1 MKNIME
7 NVLPIKRQQE
17 DIDIIEQLKKK
28 SIDIAQLNA
37 LEDNI
42 FSIDSILIIED
53 SIPVSSTLQKY
64 LSTLG
69 FKEIHL
75 ASTGNGGLAYYENLI
90 KEEQKIVS
98 IILDDSLDDILT
110 KKMVSKLFD
119 VYPRAIIILLSA
131 LEKSDKK
138 IIELLNMGIY
148 DYVQKPLNLD
158 RLKEVIEK
166 IKQEKNIITN
176 KPPQQPDTK
185 EKIISSLTNGP
196 LSNNHISEM
205 LKIEKNIIE
214 KNIKELETSNII
226 KNVKT
231 YNEPIC
237 NRCSS
242 SNLVSTFSCP
252 ACNSKIFSKEPLI
265 EHHEC
270 GNVEPAKNYVNGKC
284 PKCNKELR
292 ILGVDYQRLENYYVC
307 NNCNDKF
314 SALDHKLE
322 CNSCSNR
329 FEVNQANWTE
339 SRLYKM

>member
-1 MKNIME
+1 MKNI
-7 NVLPIKRQQE
+7 LPIQRQQE
-17 DIDIIEQLKKK
+17 NTGIVDQLKKE

-42 FSIDSILIIED
+42 FSIDSVLIVED
-53 SIPVSSTLQKY
+53 SILISSTLQKY
-64 LSTLG
+64 FSNLG

-75 ASTGNGGLAYYENLI
+75 ASTGNDGLAYYENLM

-98 IILDDSLDDILT
+98 IVLDDSLGDIQP
-110 KKMVSKLFD
+110 KKMVSKLFEI
-119 VYPRAIIILLSA
+119 YPRAIIILLSA

-148 DYVQKPLNLD
+148 DYVQKPLHLD

-166 IKQEKNIITN
+166 IKQEKNISTN
-176 KPPQQPDTK
+176 KPQQKPDTTG
-185 EKIISSLTNGP
+185 KIISLLTYGP
-196 LSNNHISEM
+196 LSNNHISDM

-214 KNIKELETSNII
+214 KNIKELETSSTIR
-226 KNVKT
+226 NVGT
-231 YNEPIC
+231 YNEPTC

-252 ACNSKIFSKEPLI
+252 SCNSKIFSREALI
-265 EHHEC
+265 EHNEC
-270 GNVEPAKNYVNGKC
+270 GNVEPAKNYVDGKC
-284 PKCNKELR
+284 PKCNKELK

-314 SALDHKLE
+314 STLDHKLE
-322 CNSCSNR
+322 CNSCSSR
-329 FEVNQANWTE
+329 FEINQANWIE
-339 SRLYKM
+339 SRFYKI

>member
-1 MKNIME
+1 ME
-7 NVLPIKRQQE
+7 NVLPIQRQQE
-17 DIDIIEQLKKK
+17 DIDIVEQLKKE

-42 FSIDSILIIED
+42 FSIDSILIVED
-53 SIPVSSTLQKY
+53 SISISSTLQKY
-64 LSTLG
+64 FSNLG

-75 ASTGNGGLAYYENLI
+75 ASTGNDGLAYYENLI

-98 IILDDSLDDILT
+98 IILDDSLGDIQP
-110 KKMVSKLFD
+110 KKMVSKLFEI
-119 VYPRAIIILLSA
+119 YPRAIIILLSA
-131 LEKSDKK
+131 LDKSDKK

-158 RLKEVIEK
+158 RLQEVVEK
-166 IKQEKNIITN
+166 IKKEKNITN
-176 KPPQQPDTK
+176 TPKQQSDTK
-185 EKIISSLTNGP
+185 EKIVSLLRCGL
-196 LSNNHISEM
+196 LSNNHISDM
-205 LKIEKNIIE
+205 LKVEKNIIE
-214 KNIKELETSNII
+214 KNIRELETSNAIR
-226 KNVKT
+226 NVGT
-231 YNEPIC
+231 FNEPIC

-252 ACNSKIFSKEPLI
+252 ACSNKIFSKEPLI

-270 GNVEPAKNYVNGKC
+270 GNVEPAKNYVDGKC
-284 PKCNKELR
+284 PKCNKELK

-314 SALDHKLE
+314 STLNHKLE
-322 CNSCSNR
+322 CNSCNSR

-339 SRLYKM
+339 SRLYKI

>member
-1 MKNIME
+1 ME
-7 NVLPIKRQQE
+7 NVLPIQRQQ
-17 DIDIIEQLKKK
+17 DIDIVEQLKKK
-28 SIDIAQLNA
+28 SIDVAQLNA

-42 FSIDSILIIED
+42 FSINSILIVEDSILI
-53 SIPVSSTLQKY
+53 SSTLQKY
-64 LSTLG
+64 FSTLG

-75 ASTGNGGLAYYENLI
+75 ASTGNDGLVYYENLI

-98 IILDDSLDDILT
+98 IVLDDSLGDIQP
-110 KKMVSKLFD
+110 KKMVSKLFEI
-119 VYPRAIIILLSA
+119 YPRAIIILLSA

-176 KPPQQPDTK
+176 KPQQQPDTK
-185 EKIISSLTNGP
+185 EKIVSLLTYGL
-196 LSNNHISEM
+196 LSNNHISDM

-214 KNIKELETSNII
+214 KNIRELETSSTI
-226 KNVKT
+226 KNVGT

-242 SNLVSTFSCP
+242 SNLVSIFSCP
-252 ACNSKIFSKEPLI
+252 ACSSKIFSKEPLI
-265 EHHEC
+265 EHNEC

-284 PKCNKELR
+284 PKCNKELK

-314 SALDHKLE
+314 STLDHKLE
-322 CNSCSNR
+322 CNSCSSR

-339 SRLYKM
+339 SRLYKI